1 VSSRLVPQ
9 GDGGTP
15 YASAAVRQSAK
26 AKPNVITVRLM
37 FVAMLPLLPWFEWL
51 AANIGKATPRVV
63 ERRVGAG
70 TRGPSRWLPYV

>member
-9 GDGGTP
+9 GDRGTP
-15 YASAAVRQSAK
+15 RASAAVRQSAKAK

-51 AANIGKATPRVV
+51 AANIRKATPRVV
-63 ERRVGAG
+63 ERWVFVPVPVP
-70 TRGPSRWLPYV
+70 GPH